1 MGEHPRLKG
10 PRGPLS
16 VAVGHDPR
24 ASIGVRN
31 EERALMD
38 PKRNKHIR
46 SAGDKDHDSDIS
58 SSGRVRI
65 LLLYKKKYI
74 YTHIYIHIYNMHK
87 HHRLYIYMYKCVYIS
102 YFKC

>member
-1 MGEHPRLKG
+1 MGEHARLKG

-16 VAVGHDPR
+16 VDVGHDSR

-31 EERALMD
+31 EERAHMD

-46 SAGDKDHDSDIS
+46 SAGDEDHDSDIS

-65 LLLYKKKYI
+65 LLLCIKKYI
-74 YTHIYIHIYNMHK
+74 YIKYA
-87 HHRLYIYMYKCVYIS
+87 
-102 YFKC
+102 